1 MPGKSYAGRHRAGRH
16 RAPSRA
22 ARATGVLVGGGTSC
36 AVGVIVLAVTAA
48 GGPVEPSTAATAAP
62 AAMTVADQV
71 QEIRQEKL
79 QAFAADQQQTARASE
94 AVRVSRSRARV
105 AAKVKKEREN
115 AAALRRAH
123 AWMAPL
129 QNYTMTSRFGPRWGS
144 QHEGLD
150 LAAPTGTR
158 IGAISSGTVI
168 FAGAQSGY
176 GNKVEVRHWDG
187 TVSYYA
193 HMSSIAVTIGQ
204 QVIPGD
210 KVGEVGSTGRSTGPH
225 LHLQILP
232 GGSPVDGYSWL
243 AARGVRL

>member
-22 ARATGVLVGGGTSC
+22 ARATGALVVGGTGC

-48 GGPVEPSTAATAAP
+48 AGPAEPSTGAAAAP
-62 AAMTVADQV
+62 AVLTVAEQV
-71 QEIRQEKL
+71 QEARQEKL
-79 QAFAADQQQTARASE
+79 QAFAADQRQAVRASE
-94 AVRVSRSRARV
+94 TLRVSRSRAR
-105 AAKVKKEREN
+105 ATAKVKKEREK
-115 AAALRRAH
+115 AAALRRAR

-129 QNYTMTSRFGPRWGS
+129 QNYTLTSGFGPRWGS

-168 FAGAQSGY
+168 FAGVQSGY

-193 HMSSIAVTIGQ
+193 HMSSIAVRVGQ
-204 QVIPGD
+204 QLAPGD
-210 KVGEVGSTGRSTGPH
+210 KVGEVGNTGRSTGPH
-225 LHLQILP
+225 LHLQVLP
-232 GGSPVDGYSWL
+232 TGTAVDGYSWL